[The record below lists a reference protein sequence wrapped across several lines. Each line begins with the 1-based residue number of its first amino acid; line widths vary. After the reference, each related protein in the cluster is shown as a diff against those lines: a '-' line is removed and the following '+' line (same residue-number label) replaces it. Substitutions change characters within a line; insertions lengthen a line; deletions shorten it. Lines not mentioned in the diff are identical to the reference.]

1 LATYIANGND
11 VSSGSTITGQ
21 GGSVSLARGGGSL
34 SLSVTDGADGGS
46 VDMAVGGLG
55 ADNGGDGGVV
65 SIATGGEGEDVLGG
79 VGGSIHLSVGGIS
92 AGTYGANGTVNVGGS
107 LHSGG
112 TLNLY
117 ADTLFK
123 DTFADVG
130 ASNMCWDGTGG
141 SNIGNCTSL
150 RQYKT
155 NIENLA
161 LGLDAVMAL
170 TPRKFDW
177 VNGMGPINDLGFIAE
192 EVEAVSP
199 QLASYDGT
207 RLNGVKYDKMSAL
220 LVKAIQE
227 QQQQISTLQTDL
239 SNQLSTSIIEGDIN
253 GLWLLDDNQNIRPL
267 AMLDLNNQSIINIKS
282 LESSSGKWSLDEEGL
297 FKVVGIETEK
307 LTVKN
312 GVTTEDK
319 TTGDFYCI
327 YVDEG
332 QLVTES
338 GRCEDLF
345 EEELPE
351 LPDDTATT
359 TASTTPLVDET
370 PQGGGGGDEPNPE
383 PEPPI
388 EETPVVEEPT
398 EDPVTIPD
406 PLPPTPEPEVPPEP
420 VEKEPEPEPTPDP
433 EPAPEEPS
441 APDAGSGEPAI

>member
-1 LATYIANGND
+1 
-11 VSSGSTITGQ
+11 
-21 GGSVSLARGGGSL
+21 
-34 SLSVTDGADGGS
+34 
-46 VDMAVGGLG
+46 
-55 ADNGGDGGVV
+55 
-65 SIATGGEGEDVLGG
+65 
-79 VGGSIHLSVGGIS
+79 
-92 AGTYGANGTVNVGGS
+92 
-107 LHSGG
+107 
-112 TLNLY
+112 
-117 ADTLFK
+117 
-123 DTFADVG
+123 
-130 ASNMCWDGTGG
+130 MCWDGTGG

-150 RQYKT
+150 AKYKT
-155 NIENLA
+155 NVENLA

-177 VNGMGPINDLGFIAE
+177 INGMGPINDLGFIAE

-220 LVKAIQE
+220 LVKAVQE

-239 SNQLSTSIIEGDIN
+239 SSHLSTSIVEGDIN

-297 FKVVGIETEK
+297 FKVVGIEAEK

-332 QLVTES
+332 QLVTEE

-345 EEELPE
+345 EEEEELPE

-359 TASTTPLVDET
+359 TASTTPPVDE
-370 PQGGGGGDEPNPE
+370 PQGDGGSEPTPE
-383 PEPPI
+383 EETPI
-388 EETPVVEEPT
+388 EELPVVNEPT
-398 EDPVTIPD
+398 ENPIVTPD
-406 PLPPTPEPEVPPEP
+406 PLPSTPDPETPTEP
-420 VEKEPEPEPTPDP
+420 VEEEPEPEPTP
-433 EPAPEEPS
+433 EPAPEESSSPET
-441 APDAGSGEPAI
+441 GGEPTT